1 MRCRECGAEYE
12 KQPSHVCELCFGPL
26 EVAYDWDAIKKVVSR
41 EKIQAGPYSMWRYA
55 DLLPLDGEPT
65 VGKQV
70 GWTPLIKAERLGRA
84 LGLRNL
90 YVKNDAVNHPTLSFK
105 DRVVSVALS
114 KAREFGYTTVACA
127 STGNLANS
135 VAAHAAEGALECF
148 VFIPAD
154 LEANKV
160 LGNLIYGAT
169 VVKIDGVY
177 DEVNRLCAE
186 VGDKYGWAF
195 ANINLRPFYGDGSK
209 TYGYEVAEQLGW
221 KTPDH
226 LIVPCAGGSLITK
239 IPKAW
244 YELEKIGLLDAPVT
258 TKVYAA
264 QAEGCNP
271 IVSMIKTGAE
281 VLRPQRPNTIAKSIA
296 IGNPADGYYA
306 AEICR
311 KTGGGA
317 EDCTDAECVAGIR
330 LLAETEGIWT
340 ETAGGVTVA
349 VTKKLAEQGKFGKDD
364 VVVIAITGNGLK
376 TPEAVQNA
384 VAAERSIAPSLAAFD
399 RAYEERYKIPAFA
412 PSAASV
418 GAPASGTQARYA
430 VGLRDLAED
439 HTYEEAALI

>member
-1 MRCRECGAEYE
+1 MGFVQGMRCRECGTEYE

-26 EVAYDWDAIKKVVSR
+26 EVAYDWDAIKRRVTR
-41 EKIQAGPYSMWRYA
+41 ESIAKGPFSMWRYA
-55 DLLPLDGEPT
+55 DLLPLDGDPT

-70 GWTPLIKAERLGRA
+70 GFTPLVKAERLGAR
-84 LGLRNL
+84 LGLTNL
-90 YVKNDAVNHPTLSFK
+90 YIKNDAVNHPTLSFK
-105 DRVVSVALS
+105 DRVVAVALS

-135 VAAHAAEGALECF
+135 VAAHAAEGGLECY
-148 VFIPAD
+148 VFIPSD
-154 LEANKV
+154 LEQNKV
-160 LGNLIYGAT
+160 LGNLIYGAN
-169 VVKIDGVY
+169 VIKINGTY

-209 TYGYEVAEQLGW
+209 SYGFEIAEQLGW

-244 YELEKIGLLDAPVT
+244 YELEKLGLLDAPVT

-264 QAEGCNP
+264 QATGCNP
-271 IVSMIKTGAE
+271 ITTMVKNGTE
-281 VLRPQRPNTIAKSIA
+281 VLVPQRPNTIAKSIA

-306 AEICR
+306 ADICR

-317 EDCTDAECVAGIR
+317 EDVLDEDVIAGIR

-340 ETAGGVTVA
+340 ETAGGVTVS
-349 VTKKLAEQGKFGKDD
+349 VTKRLAEQGRFERDD

-376 TPEAVQNA
+376 TPEAVKDELIANA
-384 VAAERSIAPSLAAFD
+384 GIAPSLSAFD
-399 RAYEERYKIPAFA
+399 LVFDEKYRLPQAELNAARLAAKERELVTA
-412 PSAASV
+412 
-418 GAPASGTQARYA
+418 
-430 VGLRDLAED
+430 
-439 HTYEEAALI
+439 

>member
-1 MRCRECGAEYE
+1 MGFVLGMRCRECGTEYD

-26 EVAYDWDAIKKVVSR
+26 EVAYDWDAIKKRVTR
-41 EKIQAGPYSMWRYA
+41 ESIAKGPFSMWRYA

-65 VGKQV
+65 VGKHV
-70 GWTPLIKAERLGRA
+70 GFTPLVKAERLGAR

-90 YVKNDAVNHPTLSFK
+90 YIKNDAVNHPTLSFK
-105 DRVVSVALS
+105 DRVVAVALS

-135 VAAHAAEGALECF
+135 VAAHAAEGGLECY
-148 VFIPAD
+148 VFIPSD
-154 LEANKV
+154 LEQNKV
-160 LGNLIYGAT
+160 LGNLIYGSN
-169 VVKIDGVY
+169 VIKIDGNY

-209 TYGYEVAEQLGW
+209 SYGFEIAEQLGW

-239 IPKAW
+239 IPKAF
-244 YELEKIGLLDAPVT
+244 YELEKLGLLEAPVT

-264 QAEGCNP
+264 QATGCNP
-271 IVSMIKTGAE
+271 ITTMIKTGAE

-306 AEICR
+306 ADICR

-317 EDCTDAECVAGIR
+317 EDVLDDDVIAGIR

-340 ETAGGVTVA
+340 ETAGGVTVS
-349 VTKKLAEQGKFGKDD
+349 VTKRLAEQGKFDPND

-376 TPEAVQNA
+376 TPEAVKDELIAN
-384 VAAERSIAPSLAAFD
+384 VSIAPSLSAFD
-399 RAYEERYKIPAFA
+399 TVFDEKYRLPQELLQAAKRAERELVTA
-412 PSAASV
+412 
-418 GAPASGTQARYA
+418 
-430 VGLRDLAED
+430 
-439 HTYEEAALI
+439 